1 MLLHLELFVLIGS
14 RRQLRLI
21 VVYNGIYFNQNEV
34 KMSNINKKMK

>member
-21 VVYNGIYFNQNEV
+21 VVYHGIYFDQNEV
-34 KMSNINKKMK
+34 TMLNINKKI